1 MELLAPSSALPAD
14 SASATGPAT
23 PAVPAAEIPTS
34 PPTGDV
40 LDHLR
45 RAVAAFR
52 AGQPPAMAE
61 ACLAALKLAPQQP
74 EALQLMG
81 VAQHL
86 LGRHEAALEWL
97 DRAAVHKAD
106 AADLHVNRG
115 EVLRTLTRWPE
126 AEAAL
131 RRALELLPDNVEAL
145 NNLGLVLQAR
155 GRHDE
160 AEAAYRQALALRPGH
175 VEALN
180 NLGTLH
186 QEMRRPAQAEACY
199 REVLTAQPDHVN
211 ALNNLGTLLK
221 EAGRCDDA
229 VALYHRVL
237 EIDPQFYRSWNSL
250 GQLAK
255 ERGDHAEAMRCYQRS
270 LALAPGN
277 ADTLYNIALADL
289 LFGHLKRGFAGY
301 EVRYHPR
308 SQNKSAPRPPALG
321 CPMWQG
327 EPLNGKHI
335 ALVREQGLGDQL
347 QFCRYATM
355 LREAGAEVTLIVD
368 GPLVGLMKTLAG
380 PTRVVAPGQMYEHRY
395 DYWSFLLSLPH
406 RLGTDV
412 GQVPAQVPYLH
423 APADKAAAWRE
434 RLARPA
440 GVRATVALVWGGNK
454 DHANNRNRSASLAA
468 LAPLLALP
476 GLRFVSLQKG
486 EPAEELRQSPWRDQ
500 VLDLDASLNDYT
512 DTAAAMARI
521 DLLISVDTS
530 VVHLAGAMNKP
541 CWVMVAHGPD
551 WRWLREGE
559 TTAWYPSLRLIRQT
573 APQDWDGV
581 VRTLHDR
588 LAAWSPAEDAATL
601 GPAHP
606 ASTATT
612 TTTTTT
618 NAPTPP
624 TVAAPNAPP
633 ASETPRPST
642 SALLQQAMAALNA
655 GHDVHA
661 EALCREALSA
671 DAESI
676 DGWHLWALALKRR
689 QRFAESL
696 AAFDRALALIREPAF
711 RAIVLT
717 NRGNTQQAAGD
728 FAGAID
734 SYRSSLALVPAQ
746 SAAWSSL
753 GQALAAQGRA
763 GEAEAAWRE
772 GRAQVADPAGLLN
785 LLASAAQRRGALV
798 EAEQLFQQSLS
809 HERCAPT
816 EYNLANLYNDAAR
829 SADAI
834 AHYRAALAL
843 DPHYSLAQTSLLR
856 ALQAACDFAGARE
869 ATAQVIATV
878 DAGGEDPLAGPT
890 HPVFPF
896 AYLALPASRA
906 QQRRCAQQWVARQ
919 YAAPL
924 ARAPQMTWPP
934 AAPRNDAR
942 LRIGYLSS
950 DLHAHA
956 TAYLMAE
963 VFERH
968 DRRRVEVFAYSCGP
982 NDGSAMRARL
992 ERSVDHFIECASLGL
1007 EDLAHRIRA
1016 DGIDILVDLKGY
1028 TRDTRSGVLALR
1040 PAPVQ
1045 VNFLGYPGT
1054 LGADFADYVIG
1065 DPIVTP
1071 LAHAADY
1078 DERIAQLPH
1087 CYQPNDRQRAVGAC
1101 PSRAEAGLPVSVPG
1115 HEDGPP
1121 VVLACFNYS
1130 YKITEAVFDRWCQVL
1145 RRAPNTVLW
1154 LLRSNPLAEDNLRRE
1169 MRERGLDPARLF
1181 FAPEKPLAEHL
1192 GRLQLADLMLDTE
1205 PYNAHTTCSDAL
1217 WVGVPVLTRTGDT
1230 FASRVATSLLHAA
1243 GVPELATASAEAY
1256 VDLAVA
1262 LAQDPARLQALKQ
1275 RLAAQRLSVPLFDSA
1290 AWTRDLEHLYER
1302 MAWRQ
1307 RQQLKPAALAA
1318 VPAWPATDIERAFTL
1333 YQAQADEEAL
1343 AYAEAALKAEPQR
1356 ADGWTLRGILH
1367 KRLGDLD
1374 LAEQAYRRATQL
1386 QPDYPDAWNNLGNL
1400 RRDREDE
1407 VGALAAYREAV
1418 RLNPDHVET
1427 LHNLGVALEH
1437 FGHWDDALATFEATV
1452 QRDPG
1457 HVDGHWNLALA
1468 RLLHGQ
1474 YAAGFTDYE
1483 WRFARRQPEPRDC
1496 PQPRW
1501 DGSPLNGRTVLVW
1514 AEQGF
1519 GDALQFL
1526 RFLPEVKRRGGR
1538 VIVEVLGEMMGLVAR
1553 TPGVD
1558 AVSQRGRPA
1567 PALPAFDCHVPLMSL
1582 PHVLGMADDALPT
1595 LVPYVHPDAARCLG
1609 WRERLV
1615 QRGWQRDRELAVG
1628 WVWAGNPNVK
1638 NDAQRSPRFAP
1649 FADWLRLPGLRWFV
1663 LQKGDGQRDLAG
1675 QTLPPHFV
1683 NLDTEIQ
1690 DFDDTAAVIAELD
1703 LVITSDTSVAH
1714 LAGAMGKPVFVTLPF
1729 HHDWRWGLD
1738 ETRSAWYPSAR
1749 LFRQSARGDWRP
1761 VRDAVAAALGELA
1774 RQTLPRHD
1782 GTPPSEAS
1790 AWVQRAYGHYQSAEF
1805 DARRAE
1811 ADSVGALLR
1820 APQRAD
1826 AWALM
1831 GAILRRQGATGR
1843 AAEAYRRAID
1853 VDPGYADAW
1862 RNLANLHKARG
1873 ALALA
1878 EPLYA
1883 EALRLKP
1890 NDPHALSQ
1898 QSDLWRQLGPAP
1910 QALQAAKQAAKAAL
1924 DLQPDFTE
1932 AWLHLGNACLD
1943 LGELSEALSA
1953 YERAVSLQPRSLEAH
1968 YNLGI
1973 GLQRADRPA
1982 DALPHFEMVVQAQP
1996 AHSGARYSLGLALQ
2010 SMQRLDEAQRHYDSL
2025 LSTSPSHFAA
2035 RFNLAS
2041 IHLARGAHVEALDEL
2056 ERCQALQPGHLGVQ
2070 LQVVHLRQQLCD
2082 WAGLPDDAGL
2092 KALVQGLSAEPT
2104 PFTAASTAPTT
2115 TPFDPPSP
2123 FSVLS
2128 LPLPLSDADIAP
2140 IAARHA
2146 AHIARR
2152 AGMPLPARPVIDRP
2166 RLRLAYASADF
2177 HNHAT
2182 MHLMRGVFA
2191 RHDRTRFEVS
2201 AWSFGP
2207 DDHSDYRRGL
2217 KRDVDAFHDV
2227 SPLNDRALAQA
2238 LRAAEIDILI
2248 DLKGYT
2254 RDARPGVFA
2263 LRPAPLQI
2271 TWLGYPGAACAP
2283 WFDAVIGDATVTPMD
2298 AQPAYT
2304 ERIAQL
2310 PHSYQCT
2317 DDAQRVASTGLTR
2330 ADCGLPDNAV
2340 VIACFC
2346 THYKLDADTFALW
2359 MRLLAQAPRAILWLV
2374 DGPIE
2379 TRQRLY
2385 AAAEAAGV
2393 ARDRLVFAPIWSKP
2407 RHLERLALAD
2417 LVLDTR
2423 YYNGHTTVSDALWAG
2438 VPVLTLIGNAFASR
2452 VGASL
2457 LRAAGLPE
2465 GVCHSTG
2472 ELEALAQRLVAH
2484 PNERQAWR
2492 QRLRAERGRSPLF
2505 DTPGF
2510 VMALDELLN
2519 RLWLD
2524 KLRGCPQTAS

>member
-1 MELLAPSSALPAD
+1 MELLAPTAALPAD
-14 SASATGPAT
+14 NPPASVLPG
-23 PAVPAAEIPTS
+23 
-34 PPTGDV
+34 PPTGAV

-45 RAVAAFR
+45 QAVNAFR
-52 AGQPPAMAE
+52 ASQPQAMAE
-61 ACLAALKLAPQQP
+61 SCLAALKLSPRQP

-86 LGRHEAALEWL
+86 LGRHETALEWL
-97 DRAAVHKAD
+97 DRAAEQKPD

-155 GRHDE
+155 GRHGE
-160 AEAAYRQALALRPGH
+160 ADTAYRQALALKPGH

-186 QEMRRPAQAEACY
+186 QEMRRPADAEACY
-199 REVLTAQPDHVN
+199 RDVLAAQPNHVN

-237 EIDPQFYRSWNSL
+237 EIDPKFHRSWNSL

-270 LALAPGN
+270 LELAPGN

-327 EPLNGKHI
+327 EPLAGKHI

-355 LREAGAEVTLIVD
+355 LRDAGAEVTLIVD
-368 GPLVGLMKTLAG
+368 GPLVALMSGMDG
-380 PTRVVAPGQMYEHRY
+380 PTRVIAPGQMYEHRY
-395 DYWSFLLSLPH
+395 DYWAFLLSLPH
-406 RLGTDV
+406 RLDTDV
-412 GQVPAQVPYLH
+412 GRVPAPVPYLR
-423 APADKAAAWRE
+423 APAAKVAAWRE
-434 RLARPA
+434 RLARPP
-440 GVRATVALVWGGNK
+440 GVRATVGLVWGGNK
-454 DHANNRNRSASLAA
+454 DHANNRNRSSNLAT
-468 LAPLLALP
+468 LAPLLDLP

-486 EPAEELRQSPWRDQ
+486 EPAEELRRSPWRET
-500 VLDLDASLNDYT
+500 VLDLDAELNDYT
-512 DTAAAMARI
+512 DTAAAMESI

-559 TTAWYPSLRLIRQT
+559 ATEWYPSLRLLRQS

-581 VRTLHDR
+581 VRTIRER
-588 LAAWSPAEDAATL
+588 LAAWSPDESTPAKPSAE
-601 GPAHP
+601 
-606 ASTATT
+606 
-612 TTTTTT
+612 
-618 NAPTPP
+618 PT
-624 TVAAPNAPP
+624 
-633 ASETPRPST
+633 E
-642 SALLQQAMAALNA
+642 LLHRAMAALNA
-655 GHDVHA
+655 GQDAQA
-661 EALCREALSA
+661 EALCRGALA
-671 DAESI
+671 ANTDSI
-676 DGWHLWALALKRR
+676 DGWHLLALALKRR

-696 AAFDRALALIREPAF
+696 AAFDRALALVNEPAF
-711 RAIVLT
+711 RAVVLT
-717 NRGNTQQAAGD
+717 NRGNTEQAAGD
-728 FAGAID
+728 LAAAID
-734 SYRSSLALVPAQ
+734 SYCASLGLVPKQ
-746 SAAWSSL
+746 SSAWSAL
-753 GQALAAQGRA
+753 GQALAAKGQPA
-763 GEAEAAWRE
+763 EAEAAWRE
-772 GRAQVADPAGLLN
+772 GLGQVDDPAGLLN
-785 LLASAAQRRGALV
+785 LLASAAQRRGAGS

-809 HERCAPT
+809 HERSAPT
-816 EYNLANLYNDAAR
+816 EYNLANLYNDAGR
-829 SADAI
+829 PADAI
-834 AHYRAALAL
+834 AHYRAALAI

-856 ALQAACDFAGARE
+856 ALQAACDFEGARD
-869 ATAQVIATV
+869 ATAQVLAAV
-878 DAGGEDPLAGPT
+878 DAGGEDPLAGPAQ
-890 HPVFPF
+890 PVFPF
-896 AYLALPASRA
+896 AYLALPATRA

-919 YAAPL
+919 YAAQL
-924 ARAPQMTWPP
+924 ARAPQMQWA
-934 AAPRNDAR
+934 AAPGRTDQR

-968 DRRRVEVFAYSCGP
+968 DKMRVETFAYSCGP

-1007 EDLAHRIRA
+1007 EDLARRIRA
-1016 DGIDILVDLKGY
+1016 DGIDVLVDLKGY

-1054 LGADFADYVIG
+1054 LGADFVDYVIG

-1071 LAHAADY
+1071 LAHASDY
-1078 DERIAQLPH
+1078 GERIAQLPH
-1087 CYQPNDRQRAVGAC
+1087 CYQPNDRQRAVGVK
-1101 PSRAEAGLPVSVPG
+1101 PTRAEAGLP
-1115 HEDGPP
+1115 DQA

-1130 YKITEAVFDRWCQVL
+1130 YKITESVFDRWCEVL
-1145 RRAPNTVLW
+1145 KRAPKTVLW

-1169 MRERGLDPARLF
+1169 MQTRGLDPQRLY

-1192 GRLQLADLMLDTE
+1192 ARVQLADLVLDTE

-1256 VDLAVA
+1256 IDLAVA
-1262 LAQDPARLQALKQ
+1262 LAKDPARLQSIKQ
-1275 RLAAQRLSVPLFDSA
+1275 RLADQRLTMPLFDSGT
-1290 AWTRDLEHLYER
+1290 WTRDLENLYDR

-1307 RQQLKPAALAA
+1307 RQGLKPAALAA
-1318 VPAWPATDIERAFTL
+1318 TKSWPGNAIERAFQL
-1333 YQAQADEEAL
+1333 YQLGADEEAL
-1343 AYAEAALKAEPQR
+1343 PYAEAALRAEPER
-1356 ADGWTLRGILH
+1356 ADGWTLLGILH
-1367 KRLGDLD
+1367 KRQGDLAK
-1374 LAEQAYRRATQL
+1374 AEAAYLRATQL
-1386 QPDYPDAWNNLGNL
+1386 QPAYADAWNNLGNL
-1400 RRDREDE
+1400 RRDREDKE
-1407 VGALAAYREAV
+1407 GALAAYREAV
-1418 RLNPDHVET
+1418 RLNPDNAET
-1427 LHNLGVALEH
+1427 IHNLGVALEH
-1437 FGHWDDALATFEATV
+1437 FGDWDDALVAFDATV
-1452 QRDPG
+1452 KRDPQ
-1457 HVDGHWNLALA
+1457 HIDGHWNRALA
-1468 RLLHGQ
+1468 HLLHGQ
-1474 YAAGFTDYE
+1474 FKQGFTDYE
-1483 WRFARRQPEPRDC
+1483 WRFERRQPEPRDC
-1496 PQPRW
+1496 PQPVW

-1526 RFLPEVKRRGGR
+1526 RFLPEVRRRGGR

-1553 TPGVD
+1553 IPGVD
-1558 AVSQRGRPA
+1558 AVTQRGLPPA
-1567 PALPAFDCHVPLMSL
+1567 AIPAFDCHVALMSL

-1595 LVPYVHPDAARCLG
+1595 LVPYVHAEAARCDH
-1609 WRERLV
+1609 WRSRLV
-1615 QRGWQRDRELAVG
+1615 AHGLQRERELAVG

-1675 QTLPPHFV
+1675 QNLPPHFV
-1683 NLDTEIQ
+1683 NLDAEIQ
-1690 DFDDTAAVIAELD
+1690 SFDDTAAVIAELD

-1738 ETRSAWYPSAR
+1738 DERSAWYPSAR
-1749 LFRQSARGDWRP
+1749 LFRQTTRGDWAP
-1761 VRDAVAAALGELA
+1761 VRDAIAAALGQLV
-1774 RQTLPRHD
+1774 RQQLPRAVAAPAD
-1782 GTPPSEAS
+1782 ANG
-1790 AWVQRAYGHYQSAEF
+1790 WLQRAFANYQSADF
-1805 DARRAE
+1805 DAARAE
-1811 ADSVGALLR
+1811 ADTIATLQR

-1831 GAILRRQGATGR
+1831 GAIQRRAGADGR

-1853 VDPGYADAW
+1853 VDPSYTDAW
-1862 RNLANLHKARG
+1862 RNLANLHKARSE
-1873 ALALA
+1873 LALA
-1878 EPLYA
+1878 EHLYA
-1883 EALRLKP
+1883 ETLRRQPHDAL
-1890 NDPHALSQ
+1890 ALSQ
-1898 QSDLWRQLGPAP
+1898 QSDLWRQQGRATE
-1910 QALQAAKQAAKAAL
+1910 AVEAAKAAL
-1924 DLQPDFTE
+1924 ASKPGFAE
-1932 AWLHLGNACLD
+1932 AALHLGNACLD
-1943 LGELSEALSA
+1943 SGDTAGALAA
-1953 YERAVSLQPRSLEAH
+1953 YEQALALQPGSLEVRF
-1968 YNLGI
+1968 NLGI
-1973 GLQRADRPA
+1973 ALQRSDRSA
-1982 DALPHFEMVVQAQP
+1982 EAVPHFEAVLAMQP
-1996 AHSGARYSLGLALQ
+1996 GHLRARYSLGLALQ
-2010 SMQRLDEAQRHYDSL
+2010 AAQRIDDARAQYDTL
-2025 LSTSPSHFAA
+2025 LSAAPQHFAA

-2041 IHLARGAHVEALDEL
+2041 IHLAHGAHAEALSEL
-2056 ERCQALQPGHLGVQ
+2056 EHCQRLQPDHLGVQ
-2070 LQVVHLRQQLCD
+2070 LQIVHLRQQLCD
-2082 WAGLPDDAGL
+2082 WAGLPDEATL
-2092 KALVQGLSAEPT
+2092 RTLVQRLGVEPAADT
-2104 PFTAASTAPTT
+2104 PS
-2115 TPFDPPSP
+2115 FDPPSP

-2128 LPLPLSDADIAP
+2128 LPLALTDADIAP

-2146 AHIARR
+2146 AHIAHK
-2152 AGMPLPARPVIDRP
+2152 AGTPLAPRLAAAKP

-2207 DDHSDYRRGL
+2207 NDTSDYRRGL

-2227 SPLNDRALAQA
+2227 GQLTDRALAEA
-2238 LRAAEIDILI
+2238 LRAAEVDILI

-2263 LRPAPLQI
+2263 LRPAPLQV
-2271 TWLGYPGAACAP
+2271 TWLGYPGAAAAP
-2283 WFDAVIGDATVTPMD
+2283 WFDAVIGDATVTPPSVQG
-2298 AQPAYT
+2298 AFAEPVAN
-2304 ERIAQL
+2304 L
-2310 PHSYQCT
+2310 PHCYQCT

-2340 VIACFC
+2340 VLACFC
-2346 THYKLDADTFALW
+2346 THYKLDADTFSLW
-2359 MRLLAQAPRAILWLV
+2359 MRLLAQEPRAVLWLV

-2385 AAAEAAGV
+2385 AAAESAGIS
-2393 ARDRLVFAPIWSKP
+2393 RDRLVFAPVWPKP

-2423 YYNGHTTVSDALWAG
+2423 FYNGHTTVSDALWAG
-2438 VPVLTLIGNAFASR
+2438 VPVLTVLGPAFAGR

-2465 GVCHSTG
+2465 GVSFNVADH
-2472 ELEALAQRLVAH
+2472 EALARRLMAN

-2492 QRLRAERGRSPLF
+2492 QRLREARGRSPLF
-2505 DTPGF
+2505 DTHGF
-2510 VMALDELLN
+2510 VIALDEVLN
-2519 RLWLD
+2519 QLWHG
-2524 KLRGCPQTAS
+2524 KLASQSVA